1 MRVAHAILF
10 FFVKVTSSIIEKQK
24 EDCNMFK
31 RKNKSKDHV
40 KSDYV
45 EFLNKEL
52 IDTYNIVKNQQTQIV
67 LLTKS
72 LDELR
77 ESCLKNNES
86 Q

>member
-1 MRVAHAILF
+1 
-10 FFVKVTSSIIEKQK
+10 
-24 EDCNMFK
+24 MFK
-31 RKNKSKDHV
+31 RKNKSKDRAE
-40 KSDYV
+40 SDYV

-52 IDTYNIVKNQQTQIV
+52 IDTYNIVKNQQTQII